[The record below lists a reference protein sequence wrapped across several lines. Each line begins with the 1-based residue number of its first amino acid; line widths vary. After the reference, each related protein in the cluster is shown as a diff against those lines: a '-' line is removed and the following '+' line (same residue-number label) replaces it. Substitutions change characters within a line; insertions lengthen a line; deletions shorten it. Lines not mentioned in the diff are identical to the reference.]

1 MLLSSVILILQEIL
15 EASLI
20 ISLLLAYSIQHDI
33 SRTWVWYGLGL
44 GIATAALYAANVA
57 RVSEWFDYVG
67 LEIINAALQLCIS
80 ICLFSFA
87 YLRLDVS
94 KVLANRYLRP
104 VMALIVSL
112 AITREGFEIF
122 LYESGFIG
130 DTDLWSPVLIGSLLG
145 AGIGMSLGALIYY
158 SLITLPPLVGLRTL
172 LIFLALFVGNMTA
185 QGVQLLVQ
193 ADWLPSG
200 LPLWDSSSLL
210 AENSLM
216 GRLLYALVGY
226 EAGPTGLQVSAYLF
240 SFGATLL
247 LFWLR
252 WPTDTNAT
260 FGYRYH
266 D

>member
-20 ISLLLAYSIQHDI
+20 ISLLLVYSVQQGI

-44 GIATAALYAANVA
+44 GIAFAAIYAVNIAS
-57 RVSEWFDYVG
+57 VSEWFDYVG
-67 LEIINAALQLCIS
+67 LEIVNAGLQLSIS
-80 ICLFSFA
+80 LCLCCFA
-87 YLRLDVS
+87 CLRLDCA
-94 KVLANRYLRP
+94 KHLAHKYWMP
-104 VMALIVSL
+104 VMALVVSL

-130 DTDLWSPVLIGSLLG
+130 DTELWSPVLIGSLLG

-158 SLITLPPLVGLRTL
+158 SLITMPPLQGLRAL
-172 LIFLALFVGNMTA
+172 LIFLALFAGNMTA
-185 QGVQLLVQ
+185 QGIQLLVQ

-210 AENSLM
+210 AEDSLL

-226 EAGPTGLQVSAYLF
+226 EAEPTSLQVGAYLF
-240 SFGATLL
+240 SFGAILL

-252 WPTDTNAT
+252 WPTRNNMT
-260 FGYRYH
+260 FGNRHH